1 MTILLRQ
8 KPLPQV
14 VRQIVQRDNGA
25 WFDPSDL
32 STLFQDA
39 AGTTPVTAVEQ
50 PVGLWLDKSRGLM
63 LGPELVSN
71 GDFSN
76 GLTGWTYG
84 SGTVAS
90 GGIISWSGLSGTSF
104 INQSKT
110 LIAGRIYKVTFD
122 ISNYVAGSALPIF
135 YGGTQVNGIAFTGNG
150 TKTQYILAKGNTSLS
165 IEVSAPSNFSIDN
178 VSVRELYG
186 YHATQP
192 ITASRP
198 TLSARYNLLT
208 KTEDFSGGVWNK
220 TGCTISSNV
229 AQAPNGTISADKMVI
244 SSGTWG
250 QAKVSST
257 ATVGGSIPVIAK
269 VTMKAG
275 EKSIGYIQCNSE
287 GGSVVSTCV
296 MFNLSTGAKGSLITI
311 AGAGLINPIAGITP
325 LPNGFYE
332 CSLSFTTNATA
343 GPVYVIPGFCDSM
356 SSQSVVGDGVGGA
369 YIFSVDL
376 RIGTD
381 SGPYQRVN
389 TATDYD
395 TDERYFKK
403 YLRFDGVDDY
413 LNLPYMGLYAAG
425 SASVVAAMSENKV
438 AYGTTLI
445 NETNSTL
452 TAPMYNPTRQS
463 DIGNNWRSLIRNDA
477 NVVTLSSTGALIN
490 ADGHI
495 SVRSRI
501 ERESNTAAFEN
512 SINKESYNYAR
523 AGTLTLDKTTIGALL
538 LGGVMGSPDNMNLY
552 GLIITKS
559 ALTDSQRVA
568 CERYLGR
575 KSGVQL

>member
-32 STLFQDA
+32 STLYQDA
-39 AGTTPVTAVEQ
+39 AGTIPVTAVEQ
-50 PVGLWLDKSRGLM
+50 PVGLMLDKSRGVM
-63 LGPELVSN
+63 LGPELIMN
-71 GDFSN
+71 GTFNSDIS
-76 GLTGWTYG
+76 GW
-84 SGTVAS
+84 SGTS
-90 GGIISWSGLSGTSF
+90 GISWSSGKLLS
-104 INQSKT
+104 QK
-110 LIAGRIYKVTFD
+110 R
-122 ISNYVAGSALPIF
+122 
-135 YGGTQVNGIAFTGNG
+135 GGTTKNITQAFTFEAGKTYKISFEITRVVGAGYSLWING
-150 TKTQYILAKGNTSLS
+150 SNLASFN
-165 IEVSAPSNFSIDN
+165 IDGVVTYFYRASVN
-178 VSVRELYG
+178 VTTGIVLGSMNISTDADTLFDNISVRELYG
-186 YHATQP
+186 YHATQS

-208 KTEDFSGGVWNK
+208 KTEDFSDAVWLK
-220 TGCTISSNV
+220 T
-229 AQAPNGTISADKMVI
+229 AGTIVNSAVSNPINAAQVSKFIPDTTTGIHRVSQAWNPILGVKYTQQVLLKSAGVRYVYI
-244 SSGTWG
+244 NVDSNLGAKLCVDLQTG
-250 QAKVSST
+250 QFT
-257 ATVGGSIPVIAK
+257 IGGLSPELA
-269 VTMKAG
+269 
-275 EKSIGYIQCNSE
+275 
-287 GGSVVSTCV
+287 SVVSVGDGWYLCTITGTGTSQTGNSTW
-296 MFNLSTGAKGSLITI
+296 FQANESLSSFDDFSYVGS
-311 AGAGLINPIAGITP
+311 GS
-325 LPNGFYE
+325 NGFY
-332 CSLSFTTNATA
+332 LIAA
-343 GPVYVIPGFCDSM
+343 
-356 SSQSVVGDGVGGA
+356 
-369 YIFSVDL
+369 DL
-376 RIGTD
+376 RVGTVVNK
-381 SGPYQRVN
+381 YQRVN

-425 SASVVAAMSENKV
+425 ACSIVVAMSENKV

-452 TAPMYNPTRQS
+452 TEPMYNPTRQS

-512 SINKESYNYAR
+512 SINKEIYNYTR
-523 AGTLTLDKTTIGALL
+523 TGTLTLDKTTIGALF
-538 LGGVMGSPDNMNLY
+538 LGGVMTAPNNMNLY

-559 ALTDSQRVA
+559 ALTDSQRIA